1 MRRWARQQEAER
13 REAERLA
20 AQPAQPAQPAQ
31 EEDEWGLPE
40 DWQEALAADAAGPQP
55 PPQPAQPAP
64 SAPPLDTAADPM
76 GTLRRLLEAASQQ
89 AGSERERGNFALLQ
103 QFVEERGVLSVDV
116 FPAGV
121 LVRHGQQDEHEEV
134 N

>member
-13 REAERLA
+13 REAERWA

-76 GTLRRLLEAASQQ
+76 ATLRRLLDVIAQQ
-89 AGSERERGNFALLQ
+89 AGSERERDNAQLLRAMVDQGGVLDVAVFPPQPAHLLQ
-103 QFVEERGVLSVDV
+103 Q
-116 FPAGV
+116 
-121 LVRHGQQDEHEEV
+121 EHEEV